1 MPILSNS
8 NCQNTAGIYII
19 HCKLCNFFYIGE
31 TGRSFQD
38 RIRDHLYYIKRNFLD
53 KEVAVHFNQ
62 INHNYLNDFEF
73 FIFKDKIYNKEDR
86 HYIENDL
93 INIFITLKGKIM
105 NNYIPSLFYMKK
117 IITFN

>member
-1 MPILSNS
+1 M
-8 NCQNTAGIYII
+8 
-19 HCKLCNFFYIGE
+19 
-31 TGRSFQD
+31 
-38 RIRDHLYYIKRNFLD
+38 
-53 KEVAVHFNQ
+53 HFNQ

-105 NNYIPSLFYMKK
+105 NNYIPSLFNMKK